1 MAFKR
6 SRHSPKS
13 RAAEFLQ
20 QPNGVVHARV
30 QKVGPEHFGI
40 VSVDCAKARSKW
52 MLADFYGNI
61 LIPPTEVAHNR
72 VELAAAVKQVRAAI
86 AKHDLRD
93 CLVAVERTGRYHH
106 PVKNAFAK
114 ADFET
119 RLVHPFTTKQFRQPA
134 DPDNKTDD
142 TDLKAIHRAA
152 VNGFALLEAAP
163 QESWRQL
170 QLFIRHRRDLVRK
183 SSALACQIREHLDA
197 ALPGYAACFDKLWE
211 SEVAFRL
218 VRQFGTAA
226 ALLEQ
231 GQTGL
236 GEFLY
241 QQKIRFQQ
249 RTLVTILTWAKN
261 AAAPDVA
268 AELHRQIALAY
279 YDDHLRK
286 SLEITTLEREIAH
299 RLAQTPY
306 ILLLSCPGINVV
318 SAADFAGEMGPIEN
332 YANSRSITGRA
343 GLFPARHQSDR
354 VDRAGHLA
362 RRSNR
367 ALRAAILGIADN
379 LILCNAHF
387 RNLANTW
394 RLAGKDPR
402 MTHVKVAARFCR
414 IAFQIVAGRQVFR
427 HPCLRE
433 RSLILDKLLA
443 FHVEHETPMQE
454 TMRDLHHAITHIPKT
469 EHAAE
474 AKPLQERMQSMRERP
489 KTGPQPIRE
498 AIAIVLARLGVGVIN
513 LNRQG
518 KKTSRSRCRRAW
530 PERLM
535 TPSGKRSE
543 KPGAL
548 CDHQRLIRQRGV
560 FP

>member
-6 SRHSPKS
+6 SRHSSKS
-13 RAAEFLQ
+13 GAAEFLQ

-40 VSVDCAKARSKW
+40 ISVDCAKARSKW

-72 VELAAAVKQVRAAI
+72 VELAAAVKQVRTGL

-106 PVKNAFAK
+106 PVKNAFRK

-163 QESWRQL
+163 VESWRQL

-211 SEVAFRL
+211 SNVAFRL
-218 VRQFGTAA
+218 VQQFGSAQGMLEAGETA
-226 ALLEQ
+226 
-231 GQTGL
+231 L

-241 QQKIRFQQ
+241 QQKVRFQQ
-249 RTLVTILTWAKN
+249 RTLVTVLTWAKS

-268 AELHRQIALAY
+268 ADLHRQIALAY
-279 YDDHLRK
+279 HDDHARK
-286 SLEITTLEREIAH
+286 SLEIIRLEREIAH

-354 VDRAGHLA
+354 VDHTGHLA

-387 RNLANTW
+387 HNLANLW
-394 RLAGKDPR
+394 KLAGKDPR

-414 IAFQIVAGRQVFR
+414 IAFQMVAGRQVFR

-433 RSLILDKLLA
+433 RGYILDKLLA
-443 FHVEHETPMQE
+443 FHVEHQTSMQE
-454 TMRDLHHAITHIPKT
+454 TMRDLHYAITHIPKS

-474 AKPLQERMQSMRERP
+474 AKPLHERMQPTRERG
-489 KTGPQPIRE
+489 KMGPQPIRE
-498 AIAIVLARLGVGVIN
+498 LIAIVLARLGVGVIN
-513 LNRQG
+513 SN
-518 KKTSRSRCRRAW
+518 
-530 PERLM
+530 
-535 TPSGKRSE
+535 PSGE
-543 KPGAL
+543 EDL
-548 CDHQRLIRQRGV
+548 T
-560 FP
+560 

>member
-6 SRHSPKS
+6 SRHSSKS
-13 RAAEFLQ
+13 GAAEFLQ

-40 VSVDCAKARSKW
+40 ISVDCAKARSKW

-72 VELAAAVKQVRAAI
+72 VELAAAVKQVRKGL

-106 PVKNAFAK
+106 PVKNAFRK

-163 QESWRQL
+163 VESWRQL

-211 SEVAFRL
+211 SNVAFRL
-218 VRQFGTAA
+218 VQQFGSAQGMLEAGETA
-226 ALLEQ
+226 
-231 GQTGL
+231 L

-241 QQKIRFQQ
+241 QQKVRFQQ
-249 RTLVTILTWAKN
+249 RTLVTVLTWAKS

-268 AELHRQIALAY
+268 ADLHRQIALAY
-279 YDDHLRK
+279 HDDHARK
-286 SLEITTLEREIAH
+286 SLEIIKLEREIAH

-354 VDRAGHLA
+354 VDHTGHLA

-387 RNLANTW
+387 HNLANLW
-394 RLAGKDPR
+394 KLAGKDPR

-414 IAFQIVAGRQVFR
+414 IAFQMVAGRQVFR
-427 HPCLRE
+427 HPCLRQ
-433 RSLILDKLLA
+433 RGYILDKLLA
-443 FHVEHETPMQE
+443 FHVEQQTPMQE
-454 TMRDLHHAITHIPKT
+454 TMRDLHYAITHIPKS

-474 AKPLQERMQSMRERP
+474 AKPLHERMQPTRERG
-489 KTGPQPIRE
+489 KMGPQPIRE
-498 AIAIVLARLGVGVIN
+498 LIAIVLARLGVGVIN
-513 LNRQG
+513 SN
-518 KKTSRSRCRRAW
+518 
-530 PERLM
+530 
-535 TPSGKRSE
+535 PSGE
-543 KPGAL
+543 EDL
-548 CDHQRLIRQRGV
+548 T
-560 FP
+560 

>member
-6 SRHSPKS
+6 SRRSPKS

-72 VELAAAVKQVRAAI
+72 VELAAAVKQVRAAM

-114 ADFET
+114 AEFET

-218 VRQFGTAA
+218 VRQFGTATV
-226 ALLEQ
+226 LLEQ

-261 AAAPDVA
+261 AAAPDIA

-354 VDRAGHLA
+354 VDRAGPLA

-394 RLAGKDPR
+394 KIAGKDPR

-427 HPCLRE
+427 HPCLCE
-433 RSLILDKLLA
+433 RSSILDKLLA

-513 LNRQG
+513 L
-518 KKTSRSRCRRAW
+518 K
-530 PERLM
+530 
-535 TPSGKRSE
+535 PSGE
-543 KPGAL
+543 EDL
-548 CDHQRLIRQRGV
+548 T
-560 FP
+560 

>member
-6 SRHSPKS
+6 SRHSSKS
-13 RAAEFLQ
+13 GAAEFLQ

-40 VSVDCAKARSKW
+40 ISVDCAKARSKW

-72 VELAAAVKQVRAAI
+72 VELAAAVKQVRKGL

-106 PVKNAFAK
+106 PVKNAFRK

-163 QESWRQL
+163 VESWRQL

-211 SEVAFRL
+211 SNVAFRL
-218 VRQFGTAA
+218 VQQFGSAQGMLEAGETA
-226 ALLEQ
+226 
-231 GQTGL
+231 L

-241 QQKIRFQQ
+241 QQKVRFQQ
-249 RTLVTILTWAKN
+249 RTLVTVLTWAKS

-268 AELHRQIALAY
+268 ADLHRQIALAY
-279 YDDHLRK
+279 HDDHARK
-286 SLEITTLEREIAH
+286 SLEIIKLEREIAH

-354 VDRAGHLA
+354 VDHTGHLA

-387 RNLANTW
+387 HNLANLW
-394 RLAGKDPR
+394 KLAGKDPR

-414 IAFQIVAGRQVFR
+414 IAFQMVAGRRVFR

-433 RSLILDKLLA
+433 RGYILDKLLA
-443 FHVEHETPMQE
+443 FHVEQQTPMQE
-454 TMRDLHHAITHIPKT
+454 TMRDLHYAITHIPKS

-474 AKPLQERMQSMRERP
+474 AKPLHERMQPTRERG
-489 KTGPQPIRE
+489 KMGPQPIRE
-498 AIAIVLARLGVGVIN
+498 LIAIVLARLGVGVIN
-513 LNRQG
+513 SN
-518 KKTSRSRCRRAW
+518 
-530 PERLM
+530 
-535 TPSGKRSE
+535 PSGE
-543 KPGAL
+543 EDL
-548 CDHQRLIRQRGV
+548 T
-560 FP
+560 